1 MTGLKKAA
9 VALILFNLAIS
20 ISIFGVSQVGTE
32 AVEEKIAEAIKDKVV
47 SISPYPVI
55 KIRETPISTVDN
67 YSDCIELGHA
77 RSHSQFSFSTRP
89 TMSEEEGEDF
99 PCLDLTQMGEVDF
112 GYSRFIHG
120 SAATVR
126 AFSQFVSIE
135 TMKIVVSITIIL
147 SLFLLSLFVWRKS
160 TPLGISVAT
169 YFFLISDLPWQG
181 LSLTH
186 GIPSALSLLAI
197 LATTR
202 EKFSSIDTLKVLAI
216 LSGAAYAIF
225 AQLFTP
231 LLFAALFAYI
241 SVILKSSH
249 KEKFSETQATLLF
262 KFWVSGYFI
271 TMLIHNLFGYFL
283 NAGEATSELQDGAS
297 SRLTGSITGLIRVTY
312 MQLVL
317 EPANYP
323 LRFIGS
329 LILIF
334 LLGYSISRKLTP
346 SSMRKFEVRDFDNP
360 IFYISIWILFMG
372 GHNGHGWVGNLYW
385 VCPLLL
391 IFRIH
396 LYNRLVANDEEF
408 IRPKF

>member
-20 ISIFGVSQVGTE
+20 ISIFGVSQVGTQ
-32 AVEEKIAEAIKDKVV
+32 AVEEKIAQAIKEQVV

-89 TMSEEEGEDF
+89 TMSEEGEDS
-99 PCLDLTQMGEVDF
+99 PCLDLTQMGEVEF

-135 TMKIVVSITIIL
+135 TMKIVVSITIIFT
-147 SLFLLSLFVWRKS
+147 LFLLSLFVWRKS
-160 TPLGISVAT
+160 TPLGIAVAT

-197 LATTR
+197 LVTTR
-202 EKFSSIDTLKVLAI
+202 EKISSIDTLKVLAI
-216 LSGAAYAIF
+216 LSGAAYAVF

-297 SRLTGSITGLIRVTY
+297 SRLTRSITGLIRVTY
-312 MQLVL
+312 MQLVVA
-317 EPANYP
+317 PSSYP

-329 LILIF
+329 LVLIF
-334 LLGYSISRKLTP
+334 ILGYLLHGKLNHKKIRKL
-346 SSMRKFEVRDFDNP
+346 KLIDFDNP
-360 IFYISIWILFMG
+360 IIYISIWILLMG

-391 IFRIH
+391 IFRVY
-396 LYNRLVANDEEF
+396 LQSARS
-408 IRPKF
+408 

>member
-1 MTGLKKAA
+1 MAGEKKAA
-9 VALILFNLAIS
+9 VALILFNLVINIA
-20 ISIFGVSQVGTE
+20 IFGISQVGSQ
-32 AVEEKIAEAIKDKVV
+32 AVEEEIVTAIKDKVV

-67 YSDCIELGHA
+67 YSDCVELGHA

-89 TMSEEEGEDF
+89 TISEGGEGDS
-99 PCLDLTQMGEVDF
+99 PCLDLTQMGEVEF

-126 AFSQFVSIE
+126 AFSHFVSIE

-147 SLFLLSLFVWRKS
+147 TLFLLSLLVWRKS
-160 TPLGISVAT
+160 TPLGIAVAT

-186 GIPSALSLLAI
+186 GVPSALSLLAI
-197 LATTR
+197 LATTQ
-202 EKFSSIDTLKVLAI
+202 KNFSSIDTLKVLAI
-216 LSGAAYAIF
+216 LSGATYAVF

-241 SVILKSSH
+241 SVIIRSSNKS
-249 KEKFSETQATLLF
+249 KCSETQATLLF

-271 TMLIHNLFGYFL
+271 TMLIHNLFGFFL

-297 SRLTGSITGLIRVTY
+297 SRLTRSITGLIRVTY
-312 MQLVL
+312 MQLVVA
-317 EPANYP
+317 PSSYP

-329 LILIF
+329 LVLIF
-334 LLGYSISRKLTP
+334 ILGYLFHSKL
-346 SSMRKFEVRDFDNP
+346 SHRRIRNLRLIDFDNP
-360 IFYISIWILFMG
+360 IFYISIWILLMG

-385 VCPLLL
+385 ACPLLL
-391 IFRIH
+391 IFKIYLQDARS
-396 LYNRLVANDEEF
+396 
-408 IRPKF
+408 